1 MESARCK
8 AFLASAETGSF
19 SRAAEKLRYTPSGVS
34 QLVTALEQDLGF
46 PLLRR
51 TRRGVT
57 LTDAGEKLLPAIR
70 GFLRQ
75 EERIYQL
82 AAEVKG
88 LAVGHITIATYS
100 SIATHWLPQVI
111 RDFQQDYPNI
121 ELSIIEGIR
130 QEVVQALDESRA
142 DVGFLSVQEEMP
154 YDWIPLA
161 EDTMLAVLPKDHPL
175 AGADRYP
182 LARCSEEDFI
192 MPAMGRDA
200 DIAPMLERNH
210 ITPNIRYATVETF
223 TALTMIENGLGM
235 TVTNELITRN
245 WVCDV
250 VMLPL
255 DPPQQVTFGMAIPS
269 LDHATPAVRR
279 FVEYAV
285 RALSRGEGT

>member
-19 SRAAEKLRYTPSGVS
+19 SKAAENLRYTPSGVS
-34 QLVTALEQDLGF
+34 QLVTALEREVGF

-51 TRRGVT
+51 TRRGVS
-57 LTDAGEKLLPAIR
+57 LTDAGEQLLPAIR

-75 EERIYQL
+75 EERIFQL

-100 SIATHWLPQVI
+100 SIATHWLPKVI

-130 QEVVQALDESRA
+130 QEVVQALEQSKA
-142 DVGFLSVQEEMP
+142 DVGFLSEQEGMP

-161 EDTMLAVLPKDHPL
+161 EDTMLAVLPKGHPL
-175 AGADRYP
+175 AEAECYP
-182 LARCSEEDFI
+182 LSRVPEEDFI

-200 DIAPMLERNH
+200 DIAPMLERNQ
-210 ITPNIRYATVETF
+210 IVPKIRYATVETF

-255 DPPQQVTFGMAIPS
+255 DPPQ
-269 LDHATPAVRR
+269 
-279 FVEYAV
+279 
-285 RALSRGEGT
+285 

>member
-8 AFLASAETGSF
+8 AFLASAESGSF
-19 SRAAEKLRYTPSGVS
+19 SKAAELLQYTPSGVS
-34 QLVTALEQDLGF
+34 QLVSALEQDLGF

-51 TRRGVT
+51 SRRGVT
-57 LTDAGEKLLPAIR
+57 LTDGGERLLPAIR

-100 SIATHWLPQVI
+100 SIATHWLPKVI
-111 RDFQQDYPNI
+111 RAFEKEYPHI
-121 ELSIIEGIR
+121 ELSIIEGVR
-130 QEVVQALDESRA
+130 QEVAQALDEAKA
-142 DVGFLSVQEEMP
+142 DIGFLSYQEGMP

-161 EDTMLAVLPKDHPL
+161 EDNMMAVLPRDHPL
-175 AGADRYP
+175 AGADCYP
-182 LARCSEEDFI
+182 LARCQEESFI

-200 DIAPMLERNH
+200 DVAPMLEKNH
-210 ITPNIRYATVETF
+210 ITPQIRYATVETF

-235 TVTNELITRN
+235 TVTNDLITRN
-245 WVCDV
+245 WICDV
-250 VMLPL
+250 VKLPL
-255 DPPQQVTFGMAIPS
+255 DPPQQVTLGMAIPS
-269 LDHATPAVRR
+269 MSHASPAVRR